1 MTILL
6 IYGGVSS
13 EHEVSIRSF
22 ENIKLILNSLGYKT
36 KELFITKDGKY
47 LYNGECV
54 SIIPG
59 IGIFV
64 NFKKIDFDIAFPILH
79 GTNGEDGTIQALLE
93 IINVPYISEGI
104 MTSAIG
110 MNKKVFH
117 DLLQN
122 KLPVIPS
129 KRINSYFDIDK
140 TEYVMKVSNGGSS
153 IGVCLVENKTQKETE
168 EIISHLKALDENII
182 IQPLIKDA
190 RELEVGV
197 IKDLEN
203 NTEIILGP
211 VEIKKKNKF
220 FSYDEKYND
229 PELIILRKDQL
240 NLSKDIINQLQEL
253 SRKAFNYLEGS
264 MYMRVDFLL
273 SKDNEIFL
281 NEVNTIP
288 GLTKTSHFIVLAEEI
303 GFEKLFKI
311 LISNALI
318 RYKTKKEREN
328 YG

>member
-22 ENIKLILNSLGYKT
+22 EHIKEILNNLGYKT
-36 KELFITKDGKY
+36 KELFITKDGEY

-54 SIIPG
+54 SIIPS
-59 IGIFV
+59 IGIFI
-64 NFKKIDFDIAFPILH
+64 NSHKIDFDIAFPILH
-79 GTNGEDGTIQALLE
+79 GINGEDGTIQALLE

-129 KRINSYFDIDK
+129 KKINSFSDIDK

-153 IGVCLVENKTQKETE
+153 IGVYLVKNKNEKETK
-168 EIISHLKALDENII
+168 EIISSLKVLDENII

-203 NTEIILGP
+203 NSEIILGP
-211 VEIKKKNKF
+211 VEIKKKNNF

-229 PELIILRKDQL
+229 PELKILRKDEL
-240 NLSKDIINQLQEL
+240 CLSKDIINQIKEI
-253 SRKAFNYLEGS
+253 SRKVFFYLEGS

-273 SKDNEIFL
+273 SKDNEIYL

-303 GFEKLFKI
+303 GFERLFKI
-311 LISNALI
+311 LINNAII
-318 RYKTKKEREN
+318 RYKMKKEREN